1 MIDLSGVLGGLAD
14 DLWGSVD
21 GIVPAGSAGNVIGW
35 QIGLVGTAGPA
46 SWYRCSGDPEPAR
59 A

>member
-1 MIDLSGVLGGLAD
+1 VLGRLAD

-35 QIGLVGTAGPA
+35 QIGLVGIAGPA

-59 A
+59 V